1 MNLHYLGNLVILV
14 RVSRAWDIFLKR
26 EWKKKEENSVRFYD
40 LFSRVQDFINRV
52 LYWLKIAH
60 ARVRFVRSLVSEVVG

>member
-1 MNLHYLGNLVILV
+1 MGY
-14 RVSRAWDIFLKR
+14 IFEKR
-26 EWKKKEENSVRFYD
+26 MEKKEENSVRFYD